1 MNKQYERLKK
11 LISEADELIK
21 AGVTSSDINFVTWKD
36 RAEVLIQGIY
46 GENACQYKKF
56 EQISFQKLELLEIN
70 GYIPAKDHIEDCRR
84 GLWIAKGQLENILED
99 IRSDAEYADDFSPA
113 AEVHSRGQNSFER
126 VFIVH
131 GHDGELKESVAR
143 IVEKQGLSPVILS
156 EQANNGKTIIE
167 KFEKNSDVGG
177 AICLFTAD
185 DLGRA
190 KTMEKEQS
198 RARQN
203 VVFEAGYFMGK
214 LGRNRIV
221 IVAEHGVELPSD
233 MQGIVYTDKA
243 DWRVDVLK
251 ELKEMGYKIDLNK
264 LV

>member
-1 MNKQYERLKK
+1 
-11 LISEADELIK
+11 
-21 AGVTSSDINFVTWKD
+21 
-36 RAEVLIQGIY
+36 
-46 GENACQYKKF
+46 
-56 EQISFQKLELLEIN
+56 
-70 GYIPAKDHIEDCRR
+70 
-84 GLWIAKGQLENILED
+84 
-99 IRSDAEYADDFSPA
+99 
-113 AEVHSRGQNSFER
+113 
-126 VFIVH
+126 
-131 GHDGELKESVAR
+131 
-143 IVEKQGLSPVILS
+143 
-156 EQANNGKTIIE
+156 
-167 KFEKNSDVGG
+167 
-177 AICLFTAD
+177 
-185 DLGRA
+185 
-190 KTMEKEQS
+190 MEKEQS